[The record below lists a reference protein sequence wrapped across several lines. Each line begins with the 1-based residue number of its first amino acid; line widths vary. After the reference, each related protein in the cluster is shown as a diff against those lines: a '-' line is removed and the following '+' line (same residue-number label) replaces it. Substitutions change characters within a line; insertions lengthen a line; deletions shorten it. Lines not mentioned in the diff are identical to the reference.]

1 MFDFVLFDL
10 DGTISKSE
18 LGITRCVQYALESI
32 GIHESDQAVLRT
44 FIGPPLSIHFQE
56 VYGVDEACAEKLLA
70 KYRKRY
76 NTIGIYEAEMYEGI
90 FDLLKTCFEK
100 GIKLGIVSSKPKV
113 YLDQLLKHFGID
125 AFFCEVLGPAL
136 QKKETDTKEAMI
148 ATLLTQYPKQCC
160 CMVGDRKFDVLGAK
174 ENQVTSIAV
183 TYGYGTKAEL
193 EAVQPDIMVDSVAEL
208 KKVLLGF

>member
-1 MFDFVLFDL
+1 
-10 DGTISKSE
+10 
-18 LGITRCVQYALESI
+18 
-32 GIHESDQAVLRT
+32 
-44 FIGPPLSIHFQE
+44 
-56 VYGVDEACAEKLLA
+56 
-70 KYRKRY
+70 
-76 NTIGIYEAEMYEGI
+76 
-90 FDLLKTCFEK
+90 
-100 GIKLGIVSSKPKV
+100 
-113 YLDQLLKHFGID
+113 
-125 AFFCEVLGPAL
+125 
-136 QKKETDTKEAMI
+136 MI